1 MKRIVY
7 LTLILGLFLTFCNK
21 DDDTTPDDEKDGQIT
36 FYMINGDCGPIE
48 IELNDEN
55 VGPLTTVYTGTSEP
69 TCGANNTLTIDVDVG
84 IYDYYATDNCNSIW
98 SGRIIINMGDCM
110 VKLLNR

>member
-1 MKRIVY
+1 MKRIVF
-7 LTLILGLFLTFCNK
+7 LLMILGLFFSSCSK
-21 DDDTTPDDEKDGQIT
+21 DDDTTPDDEKDGKIT
-36 FYMINGDCGPIE
+36 FYMTNGDCGPIE

-55 VGPLTTVYTGTSEP
+55 VGPLTTVYIGTSEP

-84 IYDYYATDNCNSIW
+84 IHDYYAADTCNNIW
-98 SGRIIINMGDCM
+98 SGSIIINKGDCK